1 MHIIPHSILPTRDE
15 AALRSFL
22 GACCAAAKEKGHYQ
36 IASITIAV
44 EHIAPL
50 AVLESIYNPA
60 ELHFYLERSNDEVAI
75 AAIDAV
81 VSAEFS
87 GPGRYQKIKEF
98 AATILENSIAIGD
111 LELEFSGP
119 HFFTALAFDQQMAAN
134 SEFAPATIFLPRW
147 QVFRCGA
154 QHGAVANLK
163 IEADSDVDTLV
174 ERVWRAYDK
183 FQHFNYSAA
192 APINKSVPP
201 KRIVPSTQP
210 SDKLAYLKAVE
221 QALQE
226 IQQGHYEKVVLARA
240 HMLHVEG
247 DWQALRLLN
256 RLRHRFPRCFTF
268 SFANGGGS
276 VFLGASPERI
286 LRVKEG
292 KLTTEAI
299 AGSAPRGETAGE
311 DALLGRHLLSS
322 DKDLQEHCYV
332 RDSIVRRLQKVGLSA
347 HHADQPQLLALA
359 NVQHLHTPIVAEV
372 EQATHIVDILA
383 EMHPTPAVGGT
394 PRDQAVPR
402 IQALEGIQ
410 RGLYAGVV
418 GWFNHLNEGDMVVGI
433 RSALIRSGTA
443 QLFAGAGIVAG
454 SEPESEYHET
464 ELKLRAMY
472 SVFSDDDFGG
482 TIASNAKSVENS
494 DCECS

>member
-1 MHIIPHSILPTRDE
+1 M
-15 AALRSFL
+15 
-22 GACCAAAKEKGHYQ
+22 
-36 IASITIAV
+36 
-44 EHIAPL
+44 
-50 AVLESIYNPA
+50 
-60 ELHFYLERSNDEVAI
+60 
-75 AAIDAV
+75 
-81 VSAEFS
+81 
-87 GPGRYQKIKEF
+87 
-98 AATILENSIAIGD
+98 
-111 LELEFSGP
+111 
-119 HFFTALAFDQQMAAN
+119 
-134 SEFAPATIFLPRW
+134 
-147 QVFRCGA
+147 
-154 QHGAVANLK
+154 
-163 IEADSDVDTLV
+163 
-174 ERVWRAYDK
+174 
-183 FQHFNYSAA
+183 
-192 APINKSVPP
+192 
-201 KRIVPSTQP
+201 
-210 SDKLAYLKAVE
+210 
-221 QALQE
+221 
-226 IQQGHYEKVVLARA
+226 
-240 HMLHVEG
+240 
-247 DWQALRLLN
+247 
-256 RLRHRFPRCFTF
+256 
-268 SFANGGGS
+268 
-276 VFLGASPERI
+276 
-286 LRVKEG
+286 
-292 KLTTEAI
+292 
-299 AGSAPRGETAGE
+299 
-311 DALLGRHLLSS
+311 GRHLLSS

-472 SVFSDDDFGG
+472 SVFFDDDFGG
-482 TIASNAKSVENS
+482 TIASNTKSVENS

>member
-22 GACCAAAKEKGHYQ
+22 KACCAAAKEKAHYQ

-44 EHIAPL
+44 DHIVPL

-60 ELHFYLERSNDEVAI
+60 ELHFYLERSNDEMAI

-87 GPGRYQKIKEF
+87 GPGRYQQIKEF
-98 AATILENSIAIGD
+98 SATIMEHTIAIGD

-119 HFFTALAFDQQMAAN
+119 HFFTAIAFDQQLSAD
-134 SEFAPATIFLPRW
+134 SEFAPATLFLPRW

-163 IEADSDVDTLV
+163 IEADSDVDALV
-174 ERVWRAYDK
+174 ERVWRAYDR
-183 FQHFNYSAA
+183 FQHFNYSAV
-192 APINKSVPP
+192 APSNNCVSPNRVVPP
-201 KRIVPSTQP
+201 TQP
-210 SDKLAYLKAVE
+210 SEKQAYLKAVE

-226 IQQGHYEKVVLARA
+226 IKQGHYEKVVLARA
-240 HMLHVEG
+240 QTLHAEG

-292 KLTTEAI
+292 QLTTEAI

-322 DKDLQEHCYV
+322 GKDLQEHCYV

-347 HHADQPQLLALA
+347 RHAAQPQLLALA
-359 NVQHLHTPIVAEV
+359 NVQHLHTPITAEV
-372 EQATHIVDILA
+372 EQAIHIIDILE

-402 IQALEGIQ
+402 IQALEGMQ
-410 RGLYAGVV
+410 RELYAGVV
-418 GWFNHLNEGDMVVGI
+418 GWFNHLNEGDMIVGI
-433 RSALIRSGTA
+433 RSAHICSGTA
-443 QLFAGAGIVAG
+443 KLFAGAGIVAG
-454 SEPESEYHET
+454 SEPESEYLET
-464 ELKLRAMY
+464 ELKLRAMR
-472 SVFSDDDFGG
+472 SVFFDGDFG
-482 TIASNAKSVENS
+482 ASSESNAKSVENS